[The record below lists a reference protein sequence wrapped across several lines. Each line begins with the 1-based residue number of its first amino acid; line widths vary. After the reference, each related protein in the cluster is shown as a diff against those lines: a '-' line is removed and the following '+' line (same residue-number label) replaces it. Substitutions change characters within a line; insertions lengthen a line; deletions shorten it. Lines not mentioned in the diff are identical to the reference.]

1 MTRQS
6 KFPAQVAIVAAALTA
21 AWTVLS
27 LMLVTSVFESPVPSL
42 DAARTALYF
51 PGLFVARTIET
62 LSPTLG
68 PTFAFYAA
76 NLVVLLTAASV
87 GAVAGVAIRRRA

>member
-1 MTRQS
+1 MTRHS

-21 AWTVLS
+21 PWTILS
-27 LMLVTSVFESPVPSL
+27 LMLVTKVFESPVPSL

-51 PGLFVARTIET
+51 PGLFVARTMEA

-68 PTFAFYAA
+68 PTVAFYAA
-76 NLVVLLTAASV
+76 NLVVLLAAACT
-87 GAVAGVAIRRRA
+87 GAVGGVAFRRRA